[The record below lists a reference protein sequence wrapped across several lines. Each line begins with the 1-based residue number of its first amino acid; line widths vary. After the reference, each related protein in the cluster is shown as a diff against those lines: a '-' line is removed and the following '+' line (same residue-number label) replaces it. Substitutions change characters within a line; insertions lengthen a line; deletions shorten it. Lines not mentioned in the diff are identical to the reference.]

1 MEHWLRQLMCIDG
14 RPMAPPTKAKIRS
27 LMSALFNHAIRYEW
41 LEQGRNPILFVRQ
54 SAKRQRIPECPEP
67 AELQALLSQLDRRLD
82 LAAAVPIV
90 ANWSMTSIPRAI
102 SADHVR
108 QLLARIDRR
117 TAVGRR
123 DDAILLMLAR
133 LGLRAGEVVSL
144 ELGDIDWN
152 LGQVNVRGK
161 SGQRNRLPLPTEVG
175 KAIAV
180 YLRRGRPHS
189 TRGEWH

>member
-1 MEHWLRQLMCIDG
+1 MCIDG

-41 LEQGRNPILFVRQ
+41 LEQGRNPVLFVRQ
-54 SAKRQRIPECPEP
+54 SANGERIPECPEP
-67 AELQALLSQLDRRLD
+67 EELQALLSQLDRRLD

-117 TAVGRR
+117 TAVGRAR
-123 DDAILLMLAR
+123 RCHLAHASAIGISCRGSSILSKL
-133 LGLRAGEVVSL
+133 S
-144 ELGDIDWN
+144 DIDWN
-152 LGQVNVRGK
+152 LGRVNVRGK
-161 SGQRNRLPLPTEVG
+161 SRQRNRLPLPTEVG

-180 YLRRGRPHS
+180 YLRRGRPHGA
-189 TRGEWH
+189 RGESH